1 MVQLVADKK
10 RLENENKKCGKLI
23 ISLMEKYKHIG
34 VFRTNDNYSYLMK
47 WVESLFCFFEY
58 KNSIMIAPT
67 MGYSTN
73 EEKDIN
79 NYDALIFIEVKL
91 GQEKNDIKYKKIN
104 SFQYGK
110 KYGLQK
116 LVPALLISYE
126 LTFTDEKDYRI
137 FDYID
142 NGAIIIKCEEK
153 SLI

>member
-1 MVQLVADKK
+1 
-10 RLENENKKCGKLI
+10 
-23 ISLMEKYKHIG
+23 
-34 VFRTNDNYSYLMK
+34 
-47 WVESLFCFFEY
+47 
-58 KNSIMIAPT
+58 MIAPKT
-67 MGYSTN
+67 GYSTD
-73 EEKDIN
+73 EEKNIN

-126 LTFTDEKDYRI
+126 FTFTDEKDYRI